1 MSLPDSNLW
10 YLLKVDNGAGG
21 SNNCSSFKPA
31 VVMSDCAKKKVEVG
45 LICEQLH
52 ERHPEWTVSYLSSWI
67 FTRSSSG
74 FYFATIVNWT
84 KILIGVQWKYEETN
98 IRFTAAQNGFLF
110 RKAARNTGFM
120 CILFMKQLDLLS
132 TNEAF

>member
-1 MSLPDSNLW
+1 MKGTQNERFLI
-10 YLLKVDNGAGG
+10 YLHGFLLF
-21 SNNCSSFKPA
+21 CP
-31 VVMSDCAKKKVEVG
+31 
-45 LICEQLH
+45 
-52 ERHPEWTVSYLSSWI
+52 
-67 FTRSSSG
+67 RSSSG